1 MDYNLSTVTRY
12 AVNCEGCDA
21 GTGNHAQQE
30 TALKAAEKKGFIAIA
45 TPEDGTIN
53 LCPECV
59 PPQVAQFFDAAA
71 KTTPADNSE
80 TDVAGPDEPGELF
93 EKS

>member
-53 LCPECV
+53 LCPNCI
-59 PPQVAQFFDAAA
+59 PPEVAQFFDAAA
-71 KTTPADNSE
+71 KATPA
-80 TDVAGPDEPGELF
+80 TQPDEQDGGGDLPLQSDEP
-93 EKS
+93 E